1 MNMIKW
7 LDHRVAQPPSCWV
20 HSDNVYGGPGSLS
33 DARLKEE
40 ATSVSGDQA
49 LRVLSQIEAYT
60 YKRKD
65 IGERRL
71 GFLVDDRLETAL
83 EELAID
89 NVLGQRWYNNDSYRT
104 IDYSRMVTL
113 CVAGINKLAKRV
125 EYLEPR

>member
-1 MNMIKW
+1 M
-7 LDHRVAQPPSCWV
+7 
-20 HSDNVYGGPGSLS
+20 
-33 DARLKEE
+33 
-40 ATSVSGDQA
+40 
-49 LRVLSQIEAYT
+49 LSQIEAYT

-113 CVAGINKLAKRV
+113 CVAGINKLANRV
-125 EYLEPR
+125 EYLESR